1 MELQACRVQDMAGL
15 ATFSSQLPPELHRSH
30 QHLGLTEEVEV
41 RLELNVLLPFH
52 WYWGT
57 VS

>member
-1 MELQACRVQDMAGL
+1 MELQASRVQDMARL
-15 ATFSSQLPPELHRSH
+15 ATLSSQLPPELHRSH

-41 RLELNVLLPFH
+41 RLELNVVLPLH
-52 WYWGT
+52 WYWRT